1 MSRLTFLYGL
11 GDVAQRYGVDEA
23 IFLHVIVNLALNNKD
38 NNRNFHDGRWWTFNS
53 LASWEQ
59 QFTWWTSKQIRRV
72 IASCKEQGALLIG
85 EYNKDRR
92 DRTAWYSP
100 SDEVLSF
107 YREDWAGKCLCPDGQ
122 MREPER
128 ASYCAQTGTTI
139 PKDTQRNL
147 QEDNM
152 RIHFAQIK
160 AEVNKMLSLFADVEV
175 NDDDRAA
182 NMAIMALLEKHGYL
196 CQNDVPV
203 PSRGDGKA
211 YTGRVGIV
219 ATKDGVTFA
228 IEFDRRSIRQKS
240 LCKLREYP
248 CDARIILLRNG
259 NVTEI
264 PDGIH
269 AVFSLRVSKSND
281 DLFHRFWDAY
291 PKKIDKRRSYEVFGR
306 LKVTPE
312 LLEKMLCALEKQK
325 KSKQWLEAKGQYIP
339 YASTWLN
346 GRRWEDEDKPLPAR
360 TADKPRPTRPCHVE
374 LIDGE
379 EVVVYD
385 G

>member
-38 NNRNFHDGRWWTFNS
+38 NNRNFRDGRWWTFNS

-100 SDEVLSF
+100 SDEVLNF
-107 YREDWAGKCLCPDGQ
+107 YREDWTDKCLCPDGQ
-122 MREPER
+122 MREPEW
-128 ASYCAQTGTTI
+128 ASYCAQMGTTI
-139 PKDTQRNL
+139 PKDTQRNP
-147 QEDNM
+147 QKDNM
-152 RIHFAQIK
+152 RIRFEDTS
-160 AEVNKMLSLFADVEV
+160 AEVEKMLTLFANVEV
-175 NDDDRAA
+175 ADDDRAA
-182 NMAIMALLEKHGYL
+182 NMAIMSLLEEHGYL

-203 PSRGDGKA
+203 PSRGDGKDYA
-211 YTGRVGIV
+211 GRIGIV
-219 ATKDGVTFA
+219 ATKDGRTFA
-228 IEFDRRSIRQKS
+228 IEFDHRSIRQKS

-259 NVTEI
+259 KATKI

-269 AVFSLRVSKSND
+269 AVFSLRVKEDND
-281 DLFHRFWDAY
+281 DFFHRFWDMY
-291 PKKIDKRRSYEVFGR
+291 PKKTDKRRAYEVFKR

-312 LLEKMLCALEKQK
+312 LLSQMLLALEKQK
-325 KSKQWLEAKGQYIP
+325 KSKQWLEENGQYIP

-346 GRRWEDEDKPLPAR
+346 GRRWEDEERAVPSTQPVAPLTPER
-360 TADKPRPTRPCHVE
+360 FGWD
-374 LIDGE
+374 
-379 EVVVYD
+379 
-385 G
+385 